1 MKRTVVPLQDIQG
14 LVFNEYINIKNARK
28 ILKNW
33 DLIIEKLPEG
43 RKLFLKDKS
52 RDFDPILS
60 IKKICKNNSEVNN
73 VSYLPSKNLKNRGR
87 LFAQSASL
95 QNLPREFRGA
105 LATNYHD
112 IDMYMAHPTILLQY
126 CKKNGIICEALE
138 FYVNNRDTIFQQFKD
153 EYDMDKGDAKQLFL
167 MQSNYS

>member
-14 LVFNEYINIKNARK
+14 LVFNEYINIKNGRK
-28 ILKNW
+28 VLNNL

-87 LFAQSASL
+87 LFAQSA
-95 QNLPREFRGA
+95 
-105 LATNYHD
+105 
-112 IDMYMAHPTILLQY
+112 
-126 CKKNGIICEALE
+126 
-138 FYVNNRDTIFQQFKD
+138 
-153 EYDMDKGDAKQLFL
+153 
-167 MQSNYS
+167 